1 MENLGTITGG
11 VRNQGTI
18 TTLTNRQAGLAFTGT
33 APSAYNVM
41 IAGGSA
47 GQYGQL
53 AVTNSMGWGISG
65 LTFGIAEGSTV
76 AANVDY
82 EGVIQGE
89 GTTTYDSTTTKS
101 VGFIAGVKFYTYDLT
116 HDAGDWD
123 LVFVSENGAFEYATD
138 TLANTPAGPA
148 AVVMDAN
155 VNIGALF
162 TLGTLEDLDDAATQ
176 SLPLLV
182 GGAQAAANG
191 SVTGIKRVIGSR
203 QQANMGMSSGDRFF
217 SNGALWMKPF
227 GTWAEQEDRG
237 GVSGYSARST
247 GLVFGSELSVSNTST
262 LGLSFAYA
270 STSVT
275 GNSTVAP
282 NTADVRAYQLT
293 GYGSYAP
300 DATTVLN
307 YQIGV
312 GQLKTNGWRDIKLA
326 GVTAESSYKSSV
338 VTASIDA
345 SRTFHKNEKTS
356 FTPSISAAYTWM
368 RDNAYT
374 ETGAGALN
382 LNVDRRSY
390 AEMIVGFDGRF
401 DHKFNTN
408 SRLTGNIGFGYDAM
422 QTQDSITASFAGA
435 PGAAF
440 TTIGLDPSPWIARGG
455 IGITSAAATGVE
467 VNVNFDIELRNDFLN
482 KTASVNLRW
491 AF

>member
-1 MENLGTITGG
+1 
-11 VRNQGTI
+11 
-18 TTLTNRQAGLAFTGT
+18 
-33 APSAYNVM
+33 
-41 IAGGSA
+41 
-47 GQYGQL
+47 
-53 AVTNSMGWGISG
+53 
-65 LTFGIAEGSTV
+65 
-76 AANVDY
+76 
-82 EGVIQGE
+82 
-89 GTTTYDSTTTKS
+89 
-101 VGFIAGVKFYTYDLT
+101 
-116 HDAGDWD
+116 

-148 AVVMDAN
+148 ALVMDAN

-162 TLGTLEDLDDAATQ
+162 TLGTLDDLDDAATQ

-182 GGAQAAANG
+182 GGSQAAANG

-203 QQANMGMSSGDRFF
+203 QKANAGMSSGDPFF

-227 GTWAEQEDRG
+227 RTWAEQDDRG
-237 GVSGYSARST
+237 GVSGYGALSS
-247 GLVFGSELSVSNTST
+247 GLVFGSEASVSNAST

-282 NTADVRAYQLT
+282 NTAHVRAYQLT

-300 DATTVLN
+300 NAATLLN
-307 YQIGV
+307 YQLGV
-312 GQLKTNGWRDIKLA
+312 GELKTLGQRDIQLA

-338 VTASIDA
+338 ITASVDA

-356 FTPSISAAYTWM
+356 FTPSISVAYTWM
-368 RDNAYT
+368 RDDAYT

-382 LNVDRRSY
+382 LNVDQRSY
-390 AEMIVGFDGRF
+390 AEMIIGFDGRV
-401 DHKFNTN
+401 DHKLNTN
-408 SRLTGNIGFGYDAM
+408 SRLTGNLGFGYDAM

-440 TTIGLDPSPWIARGG
+440 TTIGLDPSPLIARGG
-455 IGITSAAATGVE
+455 IGMISSMANGLE
-467 VNVNFDIELRNDFLN
+467 LNVNYDIELRNDFLN
-482 KTASVNLRW
+482 KTASVNVRW